1 MTFQV
6 DWNRWA
12 EDDLA
17 AIWVSATDRDA
28 VTTAAAWLD
37 EQLARDPLNF
47 GEPWGSSVHRIASE
61 DVIGVEYEVLVDD
74 MRVLVHSVFAVG

>member
-28 VTTAAAWLD
+28 VTTAAARL
-37 EQLARDPLNF
+37 P
-47 GEPWGSSVHRIASE
+47 
-61 DVIGVEYEVLVDD
+61 
-74 MRVLVHSVFAVG
+74 